1 MLCVNGHGIDS
12 PGIGAPGEGDKMR
25 GTVAFD
31 GACQASPAVLA
42 TMLAPDVEDSL
53 QFIYCAIA
61 MALRQAW
68 GRND

>member
-1 MLCVNGHGIDS
+1 
-12 PGIGAPGEGDKMR
+12 MR

-53 QFIYCAIA
+53 QFNYCAIA